1 MPAGTICYC
10 YLVNIWLQCPPRIP
24 EDPRPTPQHPS
35 ALQAEKHAPSLVR
48 LEKIFAQAL
57 PKDFNVEKHAQS
69 LARLEKRLAQALQ
82 SFLTSH
88 AHDLR
93 PCATREILAQLC
105 APQLAPSILILQ
117 ALRASRKPSHNL
129 ARRRVDCFLAGF
141 VLRWIVSPSDIVS
154 FYKLYIGL

>member
-1 MPAGTICYC
+1 MLHYQHITSIKVTEMPTGTICYC
-10 YLVNIWLQCPPRIP
+10 YLANIWLQCPSRIP
-24 EDPRPTPQHPS
+24 EDSRPTPQHPR
-35 ALQAEKHAPSLVR
+35 AEKHAPSLAR

-93 PCATREILAQLC
+93 PCATRENPC
-105 APQLAPSILILQ
+105 A
-117 ALRASRKPSHNL
+117 ALRAPARTIHSDLASL
-129 ARRRVDCFLAGF
+129 ARVGKTLAQ
-141 VLRWIVSPSDIVS
+141 PCA
-154 FYKLYIGL
+154 

>member
-1 MPAGTICYC
+1 MLHYQRITSIKVTEMPTGTICQICYC
-10 YLVNIWLQCPPRIP
+10 YLANIGLQCPPRIP
-24 EDPRPTPQHPS
+24 EDSRPTPQHPS
-35 ALQAEKHAPSLVR
+35 ALQAEKHAPSLAR

-93 PCATREILAQLC
+93 PCATREDPC
-105 APQLAPSILILQ
+105 A
-117 ALRASRKPSHNL
+117 ALRAPARTVHSDLASL
-129 ARRRVDCFLAGF
+129 ARVEKTLAQ
-141 VLRWIVSPSDIVS
+141 PCA
-154 FYKLYIGL
+154 